1 MRLAICDDE
10 QIFID
15 QFTSLVYEKY
25 ARLDVDIITFT
36 SGLELLDSIKS
47 GEAYDA
53 LFLDIEMDTID
64 GMSLAREIRK
74 LLPEVPLSFLTSHI
88 EMAIDGYEVSAFRF
102 LKKPMEASRIYQ
114 TIEDLK
120 QFAKG
125 RKGII
130 IKENGEDIVI
140 VPSSV
145 LFIES
150 DNNDIRIITKTQTHI
165 CRMKIGDIIS
175 QLNEVSDTIRRVHRS
190 TAVNMAHVS
199 RISDKDAVLDN
210 GGKVV
215 ISRSMFKSFKEE
227 FYSYVK
233 RSAR

>member
-1 MRLAICDDE
+1 MKLAICDDE

-15 QFTSLVYEKY
+15 QFTSLVYKKY
-25 ARLDVDIITFT
+25 ARLDVVINTYT
-36 SGLELLDSIKS
+36 SGLDLLDSIKN
-47 GEAYDA
+47 GAVYDA
-53 LFLDIEMDTID
+53 LFLDIEMDEID

-74 LLPEVPLSFLTSHI
+74 LAPEIPLSFLTSHI
-88 EMAIDGYEVSAFRF
+88 EMAIDGYEVAAFRF
-102 LKKPMEASRIYQ
+102 LKKPVDEAKLYQ

-120 QFAKG
+120 QYERG
-125 RKGII
+125 RRGII
-130 IKENGEDIVI
+130 IKENGEEIVI

-150 DNNDIRIITKTQTHI
+150 DNNDIRIITGDKTYI
-165 CRMKIGDIIS
+165 CRMKIGDIID
-175 QLNEVSDTIRRVHRS
+175 QLNEVSDTFRRVHRS
-190 TAVNMAHVS
+190 TAINMAHIS

-210 GGKVV
+210 GGKVA
-215 ISRSMFKSFKEE
+215 ISRSMYKTFKEE